1 MKKLSVWIVACF
13 FLETINLIPKYIS
26 ADFYAFYQEVVEF
39 ALIFILTEK
48 FTDWVFKDRGKSNEH
63 D

>member
-1 MKKLSVWIVACF
+1 MRKLAVWVLTLS
-13 FLETINLIPKYIS
+13 FLTVISTIPKYIS

-48 FTDWVFKDRGKSNEH
+48 FTKWVFGEKKGNDN

>member
-1 MKKLSVWIVACF
+1 MRKLAVCVLTLS
-13 FLETINLIPKYIS
+13 FLTVISTIPKYIS

>member
-1 MKKLSVWIVACF
+1 MRKLAVWVLTLS
-13 FLETINLIPKYIS
+13 FLTVISTIPKYIS

-48 FTDWVFKDRGKSNEH
+48 FTKWVFSDNKKDNGN

>member
-48 FTDWVFKDRGKSNEH
+48 FTKWVFGENKKGNYND
-63 D
+63 

>member
-1 MKKLSVWIVACF
+1 MRKLAVWVLTLS
-13 FLETINLIPKYIS
+13 FLTVISTIPKYIS

-48 FTDWVFKDRGKSNEH
+48 FTKWVFGENKKGNDN